1 MKYCLLI
8 LSVVVAL
15 AACKK
20 VETPQSRSEMLQAG
34 KWKLAE
40 NVLKGK
46 RVFNKDTAITYD
58 SLRLKDMPECRT
70 DDYLEFREYGEGAL
84 NTGEIK
90 CPQGETSEV
99 ALRYGF
105 SSNDMRMFIYGAGDL
120 FYGNDDVD
128 AAVESFSETNFT
140 ISYFVVDN
148 TTAIPKKDT
157 TWYIFAF
164 KRF

>member
-8 LSVVVAL
+8 LSVIVAL

-20 VETPQSRSEMLQAG
+20 VETPKSRSEMLRDG
-34 KWKLAE
+34 KWMLSE
-40 NVLKGK
+40 NVLKGTRLFK
-46 RVFNKDTAITYD
+46 NDTAIKYD
-58 SLRLKDMPECRT
+58 SLRLKDMPECRM

-84 NTGEIK
+84 NTGAVK

-105 SSNDMRMFIYGAGDL
+105 SSNDMRMFIYGAGDM
-120 FYGNDDVD
+120 FYGNNDVN
-128 AAVESFSETNFT
+128 AEVESFSETNFT

-148 TTAIPKKDT
+148 TTEIPKKDT